1 MGFRF
6 RKSIKLM
13 PGVRLNI
20 GKTGVSASV
29 GVKGASVNVGKRG
42 VRGAVGIPGT
52 GISYTENLTPGGH
65 THPGPASQM
74 QTNGA
79 TSSGSKGF
87 PLSGFIAL
95 IVLGTLI
102 FSCVSN

>member
-20 GKTGVSASV
+20 GKSGVSASV

-42 VRGAVGIPGT
+42 VRGTVGVPGT
-52 GISYTENLTPGGH
+52 GISYSETL
-65 THPGPASQM
+65 
-74 QTNGA
+74 
-79 TSSGSKGF
+79 TSSGNTQQALSSQPQNSGVSQGRSKVSPFLGV
-87 PLSGFIAL
+87 FILVGLAIL
-95 IVLGTLI
+95 L